1 MSDTNALLLQQSLI
15 DSCNAYAEGIDSKNW
30 AMVRACFDDQVAL
43 DYGELSAAGG
53 APDVLQSADDW
64 VKVLQSAINGFDIT
78 RHTMTNHRISLE
90 GDTACCR
97 VYLDA
102 DHVIFSHPELLHAL
116 DGDVVRLVGEYTN
129 HYRQTDAGWKI
140 IRSKLAVHWTSGE
153 AELFARSA
161 QRAAENAA

>member
-1 MSDTNALLLQQSLI
+1 MSELNQLLLQQSLI
-15 DSCNAYAEGIDSKNW
+15 DSCNAYAEGIDTKNW
-30 AMVRACFDDQVAL
+30 ALVRACFDDQVAL

-64 VKVLQSAINGFDIT
+64 LKVLKNAINGFDIT

-90 GDTACCR
+90 GDIACCR

-102 DHVIFSHPELLHAL
+102 DHVIFSEPAFLHAL

-129 HYRQTDAGWKI
+129 HYRQTDTGWKI
-140 IRSKLAVHWTSGE
+140 IRSTLAVHWTSGNP
-153 AELFARSA
+153 ELFARSV
-161 QRAAENAA
+161 QRSATNAV